1 MRKEI
6 SYTAIALLLILVASM
21 FAVLP
26 ATAFVHPD
34 GTYDTDFELYGP
46 HADQLQFLMYASAE
60 AEWTALQSGAL
71 DLTDWPLTTTWR
83 TTFSGSSSVNVVS
96 AGGANSM
103 YLLDFN
109 DDNNSKIPNPDSTIP
124 SYPVGRANPV
134 FTSADAKYPQGI
146 PPVSSNAHFRLAC
159 GHLYDRT
166 AFATFLG
173 GAGTVILTPM
183 PNYMT
188 GYVWSG
194 ATGYTYSESD
204 AIAELNAG
212 GIYNNT
218 GTWYWN
224 YKDGTQ
230 EVTPDAAEIA
240 ACNNLIFTYRQD
252 AYRTKAGQLLSDE
265 LIKMGFGFKAGY
277 PKSVS
282 GGTNYQEVMIE
293 KNYHITTLGWVNIGP
308 DPDYL
313 YDLYNPDAAFWDSM
327 ESSCPNTADL
337 NDTFLN
343 TYEQNIKFA
352 SSYADAT
359 GNCTLFQIRFEQICA
374 QIPIYSS
381 QQYMASS
388 KRYTGGNGGVQK
400 SPDDG
405 ENAYRNQS
413 WFGIGNQMAYGT
425 NTWFSTLNMY
435 PNGSMY
441 GSGAMTIRYG
451 WEVNTYPEHIN
462 PFYSEWYW
470 DSLVLGAMY
479 DTLGYRNIYNLAEWD
494 SDLITGY
501 STGSWFDPVARI
513 DKAKVTVTL
522 RPDIYWSDGVPMTI
536 ADVIFSLVSSGKM
549 LIDAHASP
557 PWWWPTGELV
567 KSLSVVDPYT
577 VEILID
583 YPSVWAVGWI
593 LGGFYIVPEHI
604 WRPLILSGADMSA
617 VAPDPNFIASG
628 PYRYLSWSPT
638 HSLVMVANKPGST
651 VTTDMTSH
659 GSSAGPGPGQVHAVT
674 SPVGYHNYYPYQLA
688 FDGIGPPYE
697 IYVDPTTKKA
707 TVAEKSFEIIN
718 KMSFDSISGNKT
730 IKVDGVVEVQA
741 SVSIPAGSTYT
752 EYLYNETF
760 SAGNHDISFSFTMT
774 DINGTL
780 IPPGLWPWLTQT
792 INVHFCAYFTIPE
805 DIAGSTLYDDMGWG
819 NYTLKSESATPDFK
833 VDIQDVARASGA
845 FGSFPGHPRWN
856 SICDINGDYKVDI
869 QDLARVSA
877 KFGWH
882 K

>member
-26 ATAFVHPD
+26 ASAFVHPD
-34 GTYDTDFELYGP
+34 GTYDTNVELYGP
-46 HADQLQFLMYASAE
+46 HADVLQFLMYGSAE

-230 EVTPDAAEIA
+230 EVSPDAAEIA

-252 AYRTKAGQLLSDE
+252 AYRTKAGQLLSAE

-282 GGTNYQEVMIE
+282 GGTNYQEVMIQ

-313 YDLYNPDAAFWDSM
+313 YDLYNPDAAFWDSA

-405 ENAYRNQS
+405 ENAYRNQTL
-413 WFGIGNQMAYGT
+413 FGIGNQMAYGT

-441 GSGAMTIRYG
+441 GSGGMTIRYG

-470 DSLVLGAMY
+470 DSLVLGNMY

-494 SDLITGY
+494 SDLITRY
-501 STGSWFDPVARI
+501 STGSWYDPVGHMN
-513 DKAKVTVTL
+513 KAKVTVSL
-522 RPDIYWSDGVPMTI
+522 RPDIYWSDGIPMTI
-536 ADVIFSLVSSGKM
+536 ADVIFSLVSAGKM
-549 LIDAHASP
+549 LIDAHAAP

-567 KSLSVVDPYT
+567 KSLSVVDPYS
-577 VEILID
+577 VEILLD

-604 WRPLILSGADMSA
+604 WRPLILSGADMGA

-628 PYRYLSWSPT
+628 PYRYLSWSQT

-651 VTTDMTSH
+651 VTTDMALH
-659 GSSAGPGPGQVHAVT
+659 GSPVGPGPGQVHAVT
-674 SPVGYHNYYPYQLA
+674 SPVGYHNYYP
-688 FDGIGPPYE
+688 
-697 IYVDPTTKKA
+697 IYSEVSVEDPTKVVIVPADKKWIL
-707 TVAEKSFEIIN
+707 V
-718 KMSFDSISGNKT
+718 NKT
-730 IKVDGVVEVQA
+730 ITVKNKWMNDSITGVLNVWHNGVPVIA
-741 SVSIPAGSTYT
+741 PTTVTIPAGTTYT
-752 EYLYNETF
+752 CPDPALLNENFT
-760 SAGNHDISFSFTMT
+760 AGA
-774 DINGTL
+774 
-780 IPPGLWPWLTQT
+780 
-792 INVHFCAYFTIPE
+792 HFITATFTITSGQPQWAVTITNKDPVYATLAT
-805 DIAGSTLYDDMGWG
+805 DIAGSTFYDDIGWG
-819 NYTLKSESATPDFK
+819 NYTLKSGSPTPDFK
-833 VDIQDVARASGA
+833 VDGKDITAAALA
-845 FGSFPGHPRWN
+845 FGSYPGHLRWN
-856 SICDINGDYKVDI
+856 SVCDVNNDYKVDGKDI
-869 QDLARVSA
+869 TAIAL